1 MQAKGEKMKQTIGNY
16 EFVKA
21 FENMGRQD
29 NFSQAGLDTL
39 FEMLEEWEEE
49 IGEELELDVIAICC
63 QFTEYAIDE
72 LLNDYEFVKE
82 YYSTDWE
89 ELDDNKKKEL
99 VEEALDSRGCY
110 YRWIDDESLILDVE
124 SF

>member
-1 MQAKGEKMKQTIGNY
+1 MKQTIGNY

-39 FEMLEEWEEE
+39 FEMLEEFEEE
-49 IGEELELDVIAICC
+49 TGEELELDVIAICC
-63 QFTEYAIDE
+63 QFTEYTIDE
-72 LLNDYEFVKE
+72 LLNDYGFVKE

-89 ELDDNKKKEL
+89 ELDDDEKKEL